1 MYGISMKWTILA
13 LFAALLLA
21 PAAWAAEEETSP
33 DYMMMAD
40 EFMMGLMDNGFYLMP
55 MSDLINASENETEIA
70 NWVILDVRPD
80 TLYAEG
86 HIPGSIN
93 VPDPVLV
100 EKMDTVPVDKK
111 IAVVCQ
117 IDTNSAFAVAML
129 RTFSDREAWIVQG
142 GVPAWLEAGKELVK

>member
-1 MYGISMKWTILA
+1 MKWTIIA

-40 EFMMGLMDNGFYLMP
+40 EFMKGLVDNGFYLMP
-55 MSDLINASENETEIA
+55 MSDLINATENETEIA
-70 NWVILDVRPD
+70 DWVILDVRPE

-93 VPDPVLV
+93 VPDPILV
-100 EKMDTVPVDKK
+100 ENMNTVPADKK
-111 IAVVCQ
+111 IAVVCT
-117 IDTNSAFAVAML
+117 IDTNSAFGVAML
-129 RTFSDREAWIVQG
+129 RVFGDREAWIVQG
-142 GVPAWLEAGKELVK
+142 GVPAWQDAGQELAT